1 MFSRR
6 ELKPWGE
13 KNRADLGFLAT
24 SKVER
29 GEFNRYTKGTGYSQ
43 GKYEGDGGI
52 ATTHSQSHWSRRRSE
67 GSNKKWS

>member
-24 SKVER
+24 SKVES
-29 GEFNRYTKGTGYSQ
+29 GEFTQIHKGDRVFPG
-43 GKYEGDGGI
+43 EI
-52 ATTHSQSHWSRRRSE
+52 
-67 GSNKKWS
+67 

>member
-1 MFSRR
+1 MGRKEQSR
-6 ELKPWGE
+6 
-13 KNRADLGFLAT
+13 LGVSDQ

-29 GEFNRYTKGTGYSQ
+29 GEFNRYTKGAGYSQ

-52 ATTHSQSHWSRRRSE
+52 ATTHSQSHWSRRRRG